1 MANKISI
8 TLDYS
13 EKFLDKQRDI
23 ANNDGIKR
31 TVDGFRVVGMAGKGV
46 NVIFIALIDGVWS
59 KEERRTIYK
68 HISVMEKLK
77 RVKYIDGKMIINIC
91 GDDYCIGN
99 YTEVE

>member
-1 MANKISI
+1 MFTINVA
-8 TLDYS
+8 LDKS

-23 ANNDGIKR
+23 KTNDGIKR
-31 TVDGFRVVGMAGKGV
+31 TVDAFRVVGMAGKSV

-77 RVKYIDGKMIINIC
+77 RAKYIDGEMIINIC
-91 GDDYCIGN
+91 GEDYCIGY
-99 YTEVE
+99 YTEVV